1 VRAVYSP
8 PVLLNYMSTRRDP
21 TGKQPIVMCASCWRV
36 QVLHHALAPEW
47 VDPTMFMAQ
56 ADGGAGDYRIRD
68 GYCDPC
74 LTAFV
79 SHLRDVKM
87 KTAHERLNA

>member
-1 VRAVYSP
+1 
-8 PVLLNYMSTRRDP
+8 MRRKAELIS
-21 TGKQPIVMCASCWRV
+21 KQPIVMCASCWKV
-36 QVLHHALAPEW
+36 QVPYHAFAPEW

-56 ADGGAGDYRIRD
+56 AARGAEDYRITD

-79 SHLRDVKM
+79 SRLRDVKM

>member
-1 VRAVYSP
+1 MDTQKGVSVKES
-8 PVLLNYMSTRRDP
+8 
-21 TGKQPIVMCASCWRV
+21 IVMCASCWKV
-36 QVLHHALAPEW
+36 QTSHHAVAPEW

-56 ADGGAGDYRIRD
+56 TAGGAEDYRITD
-68 GYCDPC
+68 GFCDPC

-79 SHLRDVKM
+79 SHLRDVKT

>member
-1 VRAVYSP
+1 
-8 PVLLNYMSTRRDP
+8 
-21 TGKQPIVMCASCWRV
+21 MCASCWKV
-36 QVLHHALAPEW
+36 QTSHHAVAPEW

-56 ADGGAGDYRIRD
+56 SDGGAGDYRITD

-79 SHLRDVKM
+79 SRLRDVKT